1 MKRPLCDLTNVGFNV
16 NKMIKIAHQ
25 TLIEEGMEQAAE
37 NFMGEIEEA
46 KTLGNVF
53 GIINKYVDTNSDI
66 YDYLAKC
73 RRGSCIE
80 LNRSNPPFGAGCASL
95 IGPVSRAKPFLRPGG
110 PGGHSPRFCRNLSA
124 PHHIYGG

>member
-73 RRGSCIE
+73 RREKLHRI
-80 LNRSNPPFGAGCASL
+80 
-95 IGPVSRAKPFLRPGG
+95 K
-110 PGGHSPRFCRNLSA
+110 
-124 PHHIYGG
+124 